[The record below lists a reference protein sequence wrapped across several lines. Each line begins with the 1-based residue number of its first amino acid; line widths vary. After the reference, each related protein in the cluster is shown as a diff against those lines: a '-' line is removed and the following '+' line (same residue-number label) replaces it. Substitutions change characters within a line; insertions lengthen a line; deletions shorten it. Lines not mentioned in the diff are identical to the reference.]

1 MVNAAALRA
10 STPVHPASISIVKSS
25 NDLIIAGYASVE
37 MVDKQ
42 GDLITRGALKDA
54 FGNFMKAE
62 GFRNVQLAHSNIQVG
77 EVIKA
82 YTDSEGRLWKSG
94 VDDAGMFVVI
104 KLRDDI
110 EKAREVA
117 NEIRKGNLTGFS
129 IGGQAFKRI
138 NKSDAK
144 HGNYTE
150 ISKLELHEV
159 TICEKG
165 INPEASF
172 RILKEDTT
180 MTNNIDALGELA
192 SVIDRLSKQL
202 DDMDKEDENKGMHG
216 EMKGMHGE
224 MKGMHDEMKGMHKD
238 MAGDK
243 KPDFL
248 DIDRDGDK
256 EESMEEASEDREDDD
271 DDDRDMDRPK
281 KKKPMEE
288 LKLAEDDDMAKE
300 EEEKKKEHE
309 TKMYKDD
316 MEKSEYSDVITSE
329 YLDWMENTLKS
340 AGVDTGAARAHFDG
354 ISKANLGST
363 PEQIGDGADYFGGQV
378 KGRATENGSPST
390 NAISRAG
397 LGGGGGEV
405 AKAYLNPDNVSPTEI
420 EEAYEVFKAAALEQQ
435 FKNNLNDVFS
445 ERLQKELTTEAQA
458 RAAAE
463 FDARAPL
470 ANIEKAIS
478 QLSERIDNIGSSTTA
493 EIRKSTNHSTVEI
506 PSTEDLANM
515 SWDEVHNLAGS
526 VWN

>member
-1 MVNAAALRA
+1 MANAAALRA
-10 STPVHPASISIVKSS
+10 STPVHSSSISLLKSS

-42 GDLITRGALKDA
+42 GDLITRGALRDA
-54 FGNFMKAE
+54 FGKFMKAD

-77 EVIKA
+77 SVIPS
-82 YTDSEGRLWKSG
+82 YTDSDGRLWKSG

-180 MTNNIDALGELA
+180 MTNEVDALGELA

-202 DDMDKEDENKGMHG
+202 DDMDKEDEQKGM
-216 EMKGMHGE
+216 M
-224 MKGMHDEMKGMHKD
+224 
-238 MAGDK
+238 DK
-243 KPDFL
+243 KPDYI
-248 DIDRDGDK
+248 DIDDDEDR
-256 EESMEEASEDREDDD
+256 EETMEEASEDRDEDD
-271 DDDRDMDRPK
+271 DDDRDIDRPR
-281 KKKPMEE
+281 KPED
-288 LKLAEDDDMAKE
+288 LKLAEDDKMADKDDKKD
-300 EEEKKKEHE
+300 EEKKD
-309 TKMYKDD
+309 KMYKDD

-354 ISKANLGST
+354 INKANLGST
-363 PEQIGDGADYFGGQV
+363 PEQIGDGADYFAGQV

-397 LGGGGGEV
+397 LGGGGEV
-405 AKAYLNPDNVSPTEI
+405 AKSYLNPDNVSPSEI

-445 ERLQKELTTEAQA
+445 ERLQKELTSEAQT

-463 FDARAPL
+463 FDARGPL
-470 ANIEKAIS
+470 ATIEKAIS

-506 PSTEDLANM
+506 PSTEELANM
-515 SWDEVHNLAGS
+515 SWDEVHSLAGS

>member
-1 MVNAAALRA
+1 MSGVIIGMAPAAALRA
-10 STPVHPASISIVKSS
+10 STSVHPASIAIVKSS

-54 FGNFMKAE
+54 FGNFMKAD

-180 MTNNIDALGELA
+180 MTNEVDALGELA

-202 DDMDKEDENKGMHG
+202 DDMDKEDEQKGM
-216 EMKGMHGE
+216 M
-224 MKGMHDEMKGMHKD
+224 
-238 MAGDK
+238 DK
-243 KPDFL
+243 KPMPDIK
-248 DIDRDGDK
+248 DIDDDGD
-256 EESMEEASEDREDDD
+256 MEEPITEAREDMDEDDEDDD
-271 DDDRDMDRPK
+271 MEP
-281 KKKPMEE
+281 KKKPMDE
-288 LKLAEDDDMAKE
+288 LKLAEDDKMADKE
-300 EEEKKKEHE
+300 EDKKDDKKD
-309 TKMYKDD
+309 KMYKDD

-340 AGVDTGAARAHFDG
+340 AGVDTGAARAHFDDV
-354 ISKANLGST
+354 SKANLGST
-363 PEQIGDGADYFGGQV
+363 PEQIGDGADYFAGQV
-378 KGRATENGSPST
+378 KGRATEGGSPST

-397 LGGGGGEV
+397 LGGGGDV
-405 AKAYLNPDNVSPTEI
+405 AKSYLNPNNVSPTEI
-420 EEAYEVFKAAALEQQ
+420 EEAYEVFKAAAMEQQ

-445 ERLQKELTTEAQA
+445 ERLQKELTSEAQT

-463 FDARAPL
+463 FDARGPL

-478 QLSERIDNIGSSTTA
+478 QLSDRIDNISSSTSA

-506 PSTEDLANM
+506 PSTEELANM
-515 SWDEVHNLAGS
+515 SWDEVHNLAGT